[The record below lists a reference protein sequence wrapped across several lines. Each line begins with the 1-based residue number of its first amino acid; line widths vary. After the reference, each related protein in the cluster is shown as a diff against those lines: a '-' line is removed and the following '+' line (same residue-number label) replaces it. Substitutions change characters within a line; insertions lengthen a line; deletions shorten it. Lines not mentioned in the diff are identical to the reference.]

1 MSQTTYVTAYFPYK
15 ETPYFREPH
24 DPIHILQLIQ
34 SGIHLCLFVA
44 EDCPHLSLFH
54 DWAKQYDRTFRIMP
68 RRLRTCWDTELGRF
82 FRGSGQAFRLPDN
95 RNLEKDTVEFFL
107 WTHARFELVEEV
119 AQCDDVFG
127 EKNNNNNDDDQK
139 RTTSFAWIE
148 SSLPALFRD
157 MQSCIPHLHS
167 ASTDLL
173 SSPFCPSAADH
184 GLLFLPGCSK
194 PVALDFRE
202 QIADAVIWRFCGGFF
217 RFVARADQIREFGQ
231 WYREECKA
239 LFRSMNGLVVWDV
252 NFLAYLDAL
261 CRNMQP
267 FLCKVRPVWYKA
279 DHNDSIV
286 QIRLSADEV
295 SKRLLPAFSSMQPL
309 TPLLPTIPGYVPS
322 SCSLLRMGDTV
333 GMDALS
339 DAYYMNT
346 RYVSYRL
353 SPEGN
358 YLFEPENT
366 TQTICNLNV
375 FSKIVLSRVASPLR
389 SESLPL
395 VASPLRVEDLPHH
408 ALHME
413 SSIVLEDSG
422 GIPMEPAVEVGKT
435 YVSIGLEDIRLYW
448 NGNEDDN
455 NHGGVGF
462 IATNINFSP
471 LERQNR
477 MIYGSIDLTTM
488 RYTDCHLI
496 VPPDRFS
503 WCEKNWIPLPT
514 NNRFIYRWHPFEI
527 GHVERREDT
536 GEHHLWIDSSREL
549 SHPVI
554 QRLRGS
560 SIFVPFFGLDGKDA
574 KEKENPLWIGVAHF
588 SEDHWPR
595 HYYHVLVVLDASQG
609 WLPVQIS
616 PIFHFDKLS
625 VEFCTGFDFQD
636 GMCHFIYSQMDTD
649 PVYCS
654 IPLSAISLYPIIH
667 L

>member
-1 MSQTTYVTAYFPYK
+1 
-15 ETPYFREPH
+15 
-24 DPIHILQLIQ
+24 
-34 SGIHLCLFVA
+34 
-44 EDCPHLSLFH
+44 
-54 DWAKQYDRTFRIMP
+54 
-68 RRLRTCWDTELGRF
+68 
-82 FRGSGQAFRLPDN
+82 
-95 RNLEKDTVEFFL
+95 
-107 WTHARFELVEEV
+107 
-119 AQCDDVFG
+119 
-127 EKNNNNNDDDQK
+127 
-139 RTTSFAWIE
+139 
-148 SSLPALFRD
+148 
-157 MQSCIPHLHS
+157 
-167 ASTDLL
+167 
-173 SSPFCPSAADH
+173 
-184 GLLFLPGCSK
+184 
-194 PVALDFRE
+194 
-202 QIADAVIWRFCGGFF
+202 
-217 RFVARADQIREFGQ
+217 
-231 WYREECKA
+231 
-239 LFRSMNGLVVWDV
+239 MNGLVVWDV

-389 SESLPL
+389 SESLPQ
-395 VASPLRVEDLPHH
+395 VASPLLSESLPHH
-408 ALHME
+408 PLHME